1 MRLFDPY
8 FALIRGYEGDLR
20 NKGRNVRVWSA
31 DQSRIE
37 EEVETQTQSP
47 LILKEDTAVEL
58 GGPATAGTTFLLWT
72 DDVSLVSDGRVTL
85 IGPDITE
92 TVETVLP
99 FGQVTLVGGVSLNKE
114 LQPRLERDLRDAER
128 VPGYAVRS
136 TGGRIWSRLSHEA
149 REKGFSLPWL
159 GSTILN
165 QLHWKQT
172 AVTAAEIVFVTSSVE
187 DVQSLERIGAQVR
200 KLSHDLRRERLKQVS
215 DEVYECQSGVACDV
229 CTDNE
234 VCTDIRQ
241 IVAIHKSSTTPRQP
255 LS

>member
-1 MRLFDPY
+1 MALFDPY
-8 FALIRGYEGDLR
+8 FALIRDYEDDLR
-20 NKGRNVRVWSA
+20 IKGRNVRVWSA

-37 EEVETQTQSP
+37 KKVGTQAQSS

-92 TVETVLP
+92 STEPVLP
-99 FGQVTLVGGVSLNKE
+99 FGQVILITGSSINKD
-114 LQPRLERDLRDAER
+114 LQPRLERDLRGAEAL
-128 VPGYAVRS
+128 PGYSVRS
-136 TGGRIWSRLSHEA
+136 TGGRIWSRVSRQA
-149 REKGFSLPWL
+149 RDQGFSLRHL
-159 GSTILN
+159 GSSILS
-165 QLHWKQT
+165 QLHLTQT
-172 AVTAAEIVFVTSSVE
+172 AITAAEIAFVTSSVE

-215 DEVYECQSGVACDV
+215 SDVYECQTGVSCEV
-229 CTDNE
+229 CADNE

-241 IVAIHKSSTTPRQP
+241 IVAIRKSSAA
-255 LS
+255 

>member
-1 MRLFDPY
+1 MALFDPY
-8 FALIRGYEGDLR
+8 FALIRDYEDDLR

-31 DQSRIE
+31 DQSRLAE
-37 EEVETQTQSP
+37 DDETRTKP
-47 LILKEDTAVEL
+47 TLILKEDTAVEL

-92 TVETVLP
+92 TAETVLP
-99 FGQVTLVGGVSLNKE
+99 FGQVTLIAGSSLNKD
-114 LQPRLERDLRDAER
+114 LQPRLERDLRDAEA

-136 TGGRIWSRLSHEA
+136 TGWRIWSRVSHKASEQ
-149 REKGFSLPWL
+149 GFSLREL
-159 GSTILN
+159 GSNILS
-165 QLHWKQT
+165 QLHLGQT
-172 AVTAAEIVFVTSSVE
+172 AIAAAEIVFVTSSVE

-215 DEVYECQSGVACDV
+215 DDVYECRSGVSCDV
-229 CTDNE
+229 CSDNE

-241 IVAIHKSSTTPRQP
+241 IVAIRKSGSAAPG
-255 LS
+255 